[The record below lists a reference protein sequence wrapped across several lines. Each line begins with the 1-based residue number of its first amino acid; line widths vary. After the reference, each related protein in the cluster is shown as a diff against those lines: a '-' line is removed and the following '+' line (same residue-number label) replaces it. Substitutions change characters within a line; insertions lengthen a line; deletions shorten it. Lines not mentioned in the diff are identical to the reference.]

1 MFLAAQTLRVVFGPV
16 DNLILDGLTDLAPV
30 LGKASHANHQVT
42 VIVGLLLRLAQNL
55 GRSDVELNM
64 EAAFAH
70 VGTDDLQQL
79 LGAVESLTA
88 VG

>member
-42 VIVGLLLRLAQNL
+42 VIVGFFCASRRTLEE
-55 GRSDVELNM
+55 VMLN
-64 EAAFAH
+64 
-70 VGTDDLQQL
+70 
-79 LGAVESLTA
+79 
-88 VG
+88 